1 MSGVDSD
8 GSNEDDSD
16 DDTEIKPSDLIV
28 SFHFINSFLQL
39 VQSRVSNEGVAKKAR
54 ER

>member
-28 SFHFINSFLQL
+28 SFPLINLCCQI
-39 VQSRVSNEGVAKKAR
+39 V
-54 ER
+54 